1 MGSEIVI
8 AVSGLRAA
16 VSRRVDLAHGW
27 TYERAAN
34 WEALEDEAID
44 EVLDF
49 GGLLAISGLY
59 PCSPELAEKAIWQKR
74 TESG

>member
-1 MGSEIVI
+1 MGSETVI
-8 AVSGLRAA
+8 AVSGFRAA
-16 VSRRVDLAHGW
+16 VSRRVDLTHGW

-49 GGLLAISGLY
+49 GGFLAISGLY
-59 PCSPELAEKAIWQKR
+59 PCSPRLAEKAIWK
-74 TESG
+74 EG